1 MADPKFYPPGTMTSR
16 GAGTHRNDLST
27 HAHRLMAGIAE
38 EVAVDG
44 NGFPMVLVSPASV
57 IAKRRK
63 IQACLACTTR
73 QRDALV
79 LHRQQ
84 PWHLAYSQKETD
96 DQQDMGVIYSLKET
110 SEPQTNTRST
120 AWAVSHLFSIP
131 DGDSVF

>member
-1 MADPKFYPPGTMTSR
+1 
-16 GAGTHRNDLST
+16 
-27 HAHRLMAGIAE
+27 MAGVAE

-44 NGFPMVLVSPASV
+44 NGFPMVLVSPAGV

-84 PWHLAYSQKETD
+84 PWHLAYSQKET
-96 DQQDMGVIYSLKET
+96 
-110 SEPQTNTRST
+110 SELQTNMRST

-131 DGDSVF
+131 DRDSVF